1 MFVFGKVL
9 LKILLI
15 VLIIYFIYKVFFIFN
30 ENKYITSQT
39 DNNLYI
45 IRRGHTK
52 SNEYLQN
59 SANVLGLINLRVLK
73 LIEHLNKNEIKEKKY
88 WIDKLSSRYNHSIL
102 SEAAIDE
109 RYTTFTINKNDM
121 HICLRTRDDTESL
134 YDINILMYVVIHELA
149 HLCNFDRYGNPIQG
163 HGIEFKNIFKT
174 LIEESIKIGIYDYQN
189 YNEKPVEYCGII
201 INSNILSRT

>member
-1 MFVFGKVL
+1 MFGKGL

-15 VLIIYFIYKVFFIFN
+15 VLIIYFIYKGLFIFN
-30 ENKYITSQT
+30 ENKYVRSQT

-52 SNEYLQN
+52 SNEYLQQ
-59 SANVLGLINLRVLK
+59 SANILGTINLRILK
-73 LIEHLNKNEIKEKKY
+73 LIEHFNKIKSDNNSY
-88 WIDKLSSRYNHSIL
+88 WIDKLYSRYNHSIL

-121 HICLRTRDDTESL
+121 HICLRTRDDSETL
-134 YDINILMYVVIHELA
+134 YDINILMYVILHELA
-149 HLCNFDRYGNPIQG
+149 HLCNFDRNGKAIQG
-163 HGIEFKNIFKT
+163 HGREFKIIFKS
-174 LIEESIKIGIYDYQN
+174 LVEESINIGIYDYQN
-189 YNEKPVEYCGII
+189 YNEKPVEYCGLI